1 MRLGQS
7 PDWDTK
13 GKKNKQTGVC
23 KQPMKSFSR
32 ASQTVLLYLADA
44 RSFLHSLYQKHPLSS
59 LYYFCWCWW
68 LIHISGLTPTD
79 GGLTGSFASD
89 SRIHLFSHNRGTIQQ
104 LPPHPHKRAVQD
116 NAHVLHR
123 QQRCCWLTMSHKHHK
138 HSPGPKH
145 QLKNSFSVI
154 TGLHPIIHTRHYAS
168 KASTPNPMQ
177 LN

>member
-1 MRLGQS
+1 MMTGDKQAWWS
-7 PDWDTK
+7 NNCHFTTGWGWDRVLTEILR
-13 GKKNKQTGVC
+13 GKKTKQTGVC

-89 SRIHLFSHNRGTIQQ
+89 SRIHLFSHSRGTIQQ
-104 LPPHPHKRAVQD
+104 LPPTLRREQYRTM
-116 NAHVLHR
+116 LT
-123 QQRCCWLTMSHKHHK
+123 CCTDSRDAA
-138 HSPGPKH
+138 G
-145 QLKNSFSVI
+145 
-154 TGLHPIIHTRHYAS
+154 
-168 KASTPNPMQ
+168 
-177 LN
+177 